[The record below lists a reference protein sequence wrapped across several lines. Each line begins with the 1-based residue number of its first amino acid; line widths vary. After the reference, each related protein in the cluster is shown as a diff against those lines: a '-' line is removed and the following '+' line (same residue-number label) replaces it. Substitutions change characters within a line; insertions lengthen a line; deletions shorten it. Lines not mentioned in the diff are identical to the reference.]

1 MMEKHFVIFSFTY
14 LFDTFPSRK
23 LRLNLRK
30 SGGFFSPARYT
41 YVRKPLDPGPW
52 TLMDQP
58 SRRSVTRKSVK
69 LDVTIVRLV
78 TSVTTKAKIATQ
90 GNSDNDVMQ
99 ETK

>member
-1 MMEKHFVIFSFTY
+1 
-14 LFDTFPSRK
+14 
-23 LRLNLRK
+23 
-30 SGGFFSPARYT
+30 
-41 YVRKPLDPGPW
+41 
-52 TLMDQP
+52 MDQP
-58 SRRSVTRKSVK
+58 SRRGVTRKSVK